1 VDHSPF
7 PKGKEHDM
15 ITNPEL
21 RDRNIQKAFIARM
34 GQFVSVKA
42 QK

>member
-1 VDHSPF
+1 VNHAQF
-7 PKGKEHDM
+7 PKGKARHM
-15 ITNPEL
+15 GANPEL
-21 RDRNIQKAFIARM
+21 RDRNIQKAFIARI